1 LRSADVLHAGGI
13 RGFVGVIAHIE
24 TAIVIETAI
33 EREIVA
39 TPTGRACLGS
49 PYMRRHSHLPYDRYA
64 PYAIGN
70 LERILKESFGSPSFS
85 AGVVVSIEGIGGIG
99 VIERLAFGPMPPMV
113 PMLLA
118 TVGKFR
124 LACAA
129 SRSQFPTCRPVVG
142 R

>member
-13 RGFVGVIAHIE
+13 RGFVGVIAH
-24 TAIVIETAI
+24 IETAI

-70 LERILKESFGSPSFS
+70 LERILRESFGSPSFS
-85 AGVVVSIEGIGGIG
+85 AGVVVSIGGIG

>member
-1 LRSADVLHAGGI
+1 VLHAGGI

-49 PYMRRHSHLPYDRYA
+49 PYMRRHFHLPYDRYG

-70 LERILKESFGSPSFS
+70 LERILRESFGSPSFS
-85 AGVVVSIEGIGGIG
+85 AGVVVSIGGIGGIG